1 MRANVCCVF
10 ACVSVC
16 LACSCLFAGLFVCL
30 CASDCWCPNGFFHE
44 LVCSSCADAGFEY
57 EFRLLTIGGLDC
69 VVLVTNAGAFCRN
82 QRSANRCL
90 ANRASV
96 VQKADK

>member
-1 MRANVCCVF
+1 MLANVCCVF

-16 LACSCLFAGLFVCL
+16 LACSCLFAGLFVCVRL
-30 CASDCWCPNGFFHE
+30 IVRVRMAFFRE

>member
-1 MRANVCCVF
+1 MLANVCV
-10 ACVSVC
+10 VC
-16 LACSCLFAGLFVCL
+16 LLVFLFVWRVLVCLLVCL
-30 CASDCWCPNGFFHE
+30 CASDCWCPNGFFRE